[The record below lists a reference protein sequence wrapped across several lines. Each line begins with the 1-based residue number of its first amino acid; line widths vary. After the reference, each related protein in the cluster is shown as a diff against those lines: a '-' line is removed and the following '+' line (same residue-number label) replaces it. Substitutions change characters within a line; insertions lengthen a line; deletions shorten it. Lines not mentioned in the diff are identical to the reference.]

1 MRQPIQLFKMT
12 GCEIDDSKNVT
23 PTRYYALKT
32 MKQKRIN
39 CNISDKTEM
48 LEATEIKQ
56 ANSDNTIAIVW
67 KHVNS
72 PEKWAKLLTRVE
84 IQSSAA
90 NELHGLAKIIGK
102 IGAKSSSLRNKYLN
116 MAKQWTTIL
125 PPQIDEF
132 PPLAAYDEIQL
143 LIVSPIWKSW
153 WVRSDG
159 YKVEIEYSIRG
170 E

>member
-1 MRQPIQLFKMT
+1 MRQPIQLFKVT

-32 MKQKRIN
+32 MKQKMIN

-84 IQSSAA
+84 I
-90 NELHGLAKIIGK
+90 
-102 IGAKSSSLRNKYLN
+102 
-116 MAKQWTTIL
+116 
-125 PPQIDEF
+125 
-132 PPLAAYDEIQL
+132 
-143 LIVSPIWKSW
+143 
-153 WVRSDG
+153 
-159 YKVEIEYSIRG
+159 
-170 E
+170 